1 MQLEIEGP
9 VFRKLPELARVI
21 CLGMSA
27 LDAIYRFPVI
37 PATPVKVL
45 ATAFSECGR
54 HPVPHRHRIRFLVD
68 PNGERLICAY
78 TIRRSIPCSSWLPL
92 ALVVR
97 YDAALADIPWPAGA
111 VRLFEAADSV
121 GIPTVFDGDVGPP
134 ESLLEL
140 ARHTTHVAFSQ
151 PD

>member
-1 MQLEIEGP
+1 MFHVEQWPRYQATGCAPASARTSIACMQLEIEGP

-68 PNGERLICAY
+68 PNGERLICA
-78 TIRRSIPCSSWLPL
+78 
-92 ALVVR
+92 
-97 YDAALADIPWPAGA
+97 
-111 VRLFEAADSV
+111 
-121 GIPTVFDGDVGPP
+121 
-134 ESLLEL
+134 
-140 ARHTTHVAFSQ
+140 
-151 PD
+151 